1 MIFYSQYKQDEYIY
15 NNFFKNKTNGFFI
28 DIGASE
34 PERQNNTL
42 FFEKLGWDGIL
53 VEPVKK
59 QYDQLIEQ
67 RKSPCETVAIYK
79 ETGNF
84 KFIACS
90 GYIKGLS
97 GILKEQKPQ
106 HLNRIFNELLQFGD
120 SVEIINVNTITFD
133 DLIKKYNINHAI
145 DYLSIDT
152 EGAEYSILKTIN
164 FDKHFIKTISVENNY
179 TENNVHDLLIK
190 NNFKR
195 VASLG
200 CDDIYVNVK
209 I

>member
-1 MIFYSQYKQDEYIY
+1 MTFYSQYKQDEYIY
-15 NNFFKNKTNGFFI
+15 NNFFKDKTNGFFI

-42 FFEKLGWDGIL
+42 FFEKLGWKGVL

-59 QYDQLIEQ
+59 QYDQLLEQ

-79 ETGNF
+79 ETGTF
-84 KFIACS
+84 KFIACG
-90 GYIKGLS
+90 GYIKGL
-97 GILKEQKPQ
+97 EQKPQ

-120 SVEIINVNTITFD
+120 SVEIINVNTITFE

-195 VASLG
+195 VTSLG
-200 CDDIYVNVK
+200 CDDIYVNTK
-209 I
+209 L

>member
-1 MIFYSQYKQDEYIY
+1 MTFYSQYNQDEYIY
-15 NNFFKNKTNGFFI
+15 NNFFKDKTNGFFI

-42 FFEKLGWDGIL
+42 FFEKLGWKGVL

-59 QYDQLIEQ
+59 QYDQLLKQ
-67 RKSPCETVAIYK
+67 RKSPCEPVAIYK
-79 ETGNF
+79 ETGTF
-84 KFIACS
+84 KFIACG

-133 DLIKKYNINHAI
+133 NLIKKYNINHAI

-164 FDKHFIKTISVENNY
+164 FDKHFIKIISVENNY
-179 TENNVHDLLIK
+179 TEDNVHNLLIK

-195 VASLG
+195 ITSLG
-200 CDDIYVNVK
+200 CDDIYINIK
-209 I
+209 L